1 MENTMNDLLPEDA
14 ALLDLARDGHEP
26 TRSDRTRVRAAL
38 IAKLGAG
45 AGLATAASTSAT
57 ATGATHV
64 GQTASSAATA
74 GAAAKVLGMIAF
86 VAVVGGGAVLAYRA
100 AQRPNTASTALPLPP
115 SVKPSEPSTA
125 LAAPLEPPPV
135 VSPLVVP
142 RLTTPKPLDGTS
154 DLPAARSDPREK
166 VRPTVAPIGAAVATT
181 RVETVLNPT
190 SPGALPPLNP
200 TTLEAETRL
209 VRAGIA
215 ALREGDPADALDLFD
230 EHARTYPNG
239 VLAEERAAE
248 RIAALCHLDRVDEAN
263 RAAATFVREHPGSPL
278 VARVRSGCAG
288 PR

>member
-38 IAKLGAG
+38 IAKLGVG

-86 VAVVGGGAVLAYRA
+86 VAVVGGGAALAYRA
-100 AQRPNTASTALPLPP
+100 AQRPNAASTALPLPP

-125 LAAPLEPPPV
+125 LPAPLEPPPV
-135 VSPLVVP
+135 VSPLAVP
-142 RLTTPKPLDGTS
+142 RPTTPKPLDGTS

-166 VRPTVAPIGAAVATT
+166 VRPTVLPIGAAVATT
-181 RVETVLNPT
+181 RVETGLNPS

-248 RIAALCHLDRVDEAN
+248 RITALCHLDRVDEAN
-263 RAAATFVREHPGSPL
+263 RAAATFVREHSGSPL

-288 PR
+288 TR